1 MTDLSLTIA
10 PKVDQLTADALIG
23 GPITIKIRDV
33 TGNDDPAQ
41 PISIHYEGD
50 NGMPFKP
57 CKTQRRVLVHVWGK
71 DGKQYVGRSMSLY
84 RDPTV
89 AFGGL
94 VVGGVR
100 ISHMSNIS
108 ADVVLAVT
116 AKRGSKKPVTIKPL
130 KAPVAQLKAVE
141 PEADASA
148 DDFDW
153 PSFEAAVDKA
163 LTNAID
169 PDTLTTWWDDQKAL
183 RLQAR
188 GSDKVRA
195 GAVATKVSTKIQEL
209 TEALNEA

>member
-1 MTDLSLTIA
+1 MTDLSLTIE

-23 GPITIKIRDV
+23 GPITVKITNV

-71 DGKQYVGRSMSLY
+71 DGKQYAGRSLTLY

-108 ADVVLAVT
+108 SDVVLAVT

-141 PEADASA
+141 ASDDAEP
-148 DDFDW
+148 FDW
-153 PSFEAAVDKA
+153 SAFETAVDKT
-163 LTNAID
+163 LSSAID
-169 PDTLTTWWDDQKAL
+169 PDALTAWWDEQKAL

-188 GSDKVRA
+188 ASDKVKA
-195 GAVATKVSTKIQEL
+195 GAVATRVSGKIAEL
-209 TEALNEA
+209 AEALSEA